1 MECHIISLHILCNK
15 FNARKIF
22 VSYFTDKQNDL
33 ITCLMN
39 KVPLIQKVYLLTDTD
54 LINNIETVYHKRY
67 LYKTSCHINLLVYP
81 SEDFLDVEKDK
92 G

>member
-1 MECHIISLHILCNK
+1 
-15 FNARKIF
+15 
-22 VSYFTDKQNDL
+22 
-33 ITCLMN
+33 MN

-54 LINNIETVYHKRY
+54 LINNIEIVYHKRY
-67 LYKTSCHINLLVYP
+67 LYQTGCHINLLVYP

>member
-1 MECHIISLHILCNK
+1 
-15 FNARKIF
+15 
-22 VSYFTDKQNDL
+22 
-33 ITCLMN
+33 MN

>member
-1 MECHIISLHILCNK
+1 
-15 FNARKIF
+15 
-22 VSYFTDKQNDL
+22 
-33 ITCLMN
+33 MN

-54 LINNIETVYHKRY
+54 LINTIEIVYHKRY
-67 LYKTSCHINLLVYP
+67 LYKTGCHINLLVYP